1 MTEEIEKHLSANMNL
16 SKKQI
21 MVANFLGGLSWG
33 VGSVIGASVVVAI
46 IGTILSQMGVFSAI
60 GGFFAQISAL
70 KELPQIP
77 QQYYR

>member
-21 MVANFLGGLSWG
+21 MLANFLGGFSWG

-46 IGTILSQMGVFSAI
+46 IGTILTKMGVFSAI
-60 GGFFAQISAL
+60 GGFFEQLNAL
-70 KELPQIP
+70 KNLPQVP
-77 QQYYR
+77 NL